1 MVISTKFNIG
11 EEVYAIYKEN
21 NEVHVFKDKIS
32 EIVISKEK
40 QLYYL
45 EKHNCDEWQENEL
58 VKTYSTTNLINRIE
72 ELTREENEI
81 K

>member
-1 MVISTKFNIG
+1 MVISTKFDIG
-11 EEVYAIYKEN
+11 EEVYAIYKES

-45 EKHNCDEWQENEL
+45 EKHDCEEYKEDEL
-58 VKTYSTTNLINRIE
+58 IKTSLTTNLINRIE

>member
-11 EEVYAIYKEN
+11 EEVYAIYKN
-21 NEVHVFKDKIS
+21 GDGIYLFKDKVT
-32 EIVISKEK
+32 EILVSKEK

-45 EKHNCDEWQENEL
+45 EKHNCEEWQEDEL

>member
-1 MVISTKFNIG
+1 MVISTKYAIG
-11 EEVYAIYKEN
+11 EEVYVIYKEN

-40 QLYYL
+40 QIYYL

>member
-11 EEVYAIYKEN
+11 EEVYVIYKN
-21 NEVHVFKDKIS
+21 GDGIYLFKDKVK
-32 EIVISKEK
+32 EILVSKDK
-40 QLYYL
+40 KIYYL
-45 EKHNCDEWQENEL
+45 ENHDCEEWQEDEL
-58 VKTYSTTNLINRIE
+58 EKTYLTTNLINKIE

>member
-11 EEVYAIYKEN
+11 EEVYAIYKDGDEIKL
-21 NEVHVFKDKIS
+21 FKDKVT
-32 EIVISKEK
+32 EILVSKEK
-40 QLYYL
+40 QIYYL
-45 EKHNCDEWQENEL
+45 EKHDCEEWQENEL

>member
-21 NEVHVFKDKIS
+21 NEIHLFKDKVK
-32 EIVISKEK
+32 EILVSKEK
-40 QLYYL
+40 QIYYL
-45 EKHNCDEWQENEL
+45 EKHNCDEWQEDEL
-58 VKTYSTTNLINRIE
+58 IKTYSATNLINRIE